1 MYKIIVSLALIIYS
15 LNGFAQQ
22 RDADSLIN
30 LLKTAKADTTKAWL
44 QLRTGRTLRDVNL
57 AAAHKY
63 IDSGFALS
71 QQLNFKAGI
80 LQSVIQK
87 AGLFRAEGNNDSVL
101 TYNKKLLQY
110 AQEFDDKKY
119 IGIGYVNLSESYND
133 FSDSENALA
142 YALKGLEIVE
152 KNGTEGVKEDT
163 YALLLRLYFDRHELD
178 KALVY
183 GEKALAIA
191 RKLEAPEREALT
203 LINMAMIYSKQK
215 EYDKAL
221 STTNRFMEICKS
233 VQNERF
239 LAYGYSNLADIYL
252 KQNKI
257 ELSRKN
263 SELGVELAIKTGD
276 KSMEATALRGL
287 ALAELLSKNYAQSK
301 IYADSSIAIHKAL
314 NNPENIIHTTK
325 LLANL
330 AYATSDPAKG
340 YAYELESDEFQEN
353 YVRSVLSKQSSDLE
367 KKYETEKKE
376 AEIQLQK
383 ATIKQKNTLNYILI
397 GSAAALLIIL
407 LLSYRNYKHRQKLQ
421 QQRINELE
429 TEKQLTATAAVL
441 KGEEQERTRLAKDLH
456 DGLGGMLSGIK
467 HSLNNMKG
475 NLIMTPENAQAFER
489 SIDMLDSSIKE
500 MRRVAHNMMPEALL
514 KFGLDTALRDFCN
527 DINQS
532 GALNVTY
539 QSIDIANTTINQT
552 TAITI
557 YRVVQE
563 LLNNSIKHATATHA
577 LVQLSKQ
584 DNKISVTV
592 EDDGSG
598 FNVKQLAL
606 AQGIGWRNIQS
617 RIEYLKGSLDVQS
630 EPGKGTSVFIEL
642 ELD

>member
-1 MYKIIVSLALIIYS
+1 MHKTIVTLTLIILS
-15 LNGFAQQ
+15 LTGFAQQ

-30 LLKTAKADTTKAWL
+30 LLKTAKADTAKAWL

-63 IDSGFALS
+63 IDSGFTLS
-71 QQLNFKAGI
+71 QQLNFKGGI
-80 LQSVIQK
+80 LQAVIQK

-133 FSDSENALA
+133 FSDTENALA

-163 YALLLRLYFDRHELD
+163 YALLLRLYLDRQELD
-178 KALVY
+178 KALQY

-215 EYDKAL
+215 AYDK
-221 STTNRFMEICKS
+221 SITTTNRFIEICNS
-233 VQNERF
+233 VENERF
-239 LAYGYSNLADIYL
+239 LAYGYSNLADVYL

-263 SELGVELAIKTGD
+263 SELGVALAMKTGD

-330 AYATSDPAKG
+330 AYATGDPAKG

-383 ATIKQKNTLNYILI
+383 ATIKEKNTLNYILI

-577 LVQLSKQ
+577 VVQLSKQ

-598 FNVKQLAL
+598 FNVKQLEL